1 MADLKDLVGKRILL
15 RDTLSEETSVFEAKL
30 EEVSPSG
37 QYIKLG
43 KTWADA
49 GEFQIIEEL
58 APEESAEEKPTE
70 EERGEE

>member
-1 MADLKDLVGKRILL
+1 MADLKDFVGKRILV
-15 RDTLSEETSVFEAKL
+15 RDTLSEEAGVFEAKL

-49 GEFQIIEEL
+49 GEFKIVEEL
-58 APEESAEEKPTE
+58 TPVEPSEEKPTE
-70 EERGEE
+70 E